1 MVVSTSLPCYRAADR
16 NLPPGPQEKPGKE
29 RQTEQCGQTSRA
41 RKVSVAD
48 TAQEQTSDQQ
58 RGGHKAQSRNNTT
71 ADEGKRR
78 RDRQTNDCHEF
89 KLAQR
94 PSSQRWPN

>member
-41 RKVSVAD
+41 RKVSVAN

-58 RGGHKAQSRNNTT
+58 SGGQKAKSRNILPP
-71 ADEGKRR
+71 DEGKRPG
-78 RDRQTNDCHEF
+78 DCQPTDCHDI
-89 KLAQR
+89 KPAQR
-94 PSSQRWPN
+94 REPQRAPK